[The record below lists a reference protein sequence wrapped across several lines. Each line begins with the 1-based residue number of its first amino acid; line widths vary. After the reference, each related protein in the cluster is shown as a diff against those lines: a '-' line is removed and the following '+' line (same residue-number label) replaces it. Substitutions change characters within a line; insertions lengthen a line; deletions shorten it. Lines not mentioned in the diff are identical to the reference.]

1 MGFFFKA
8 LAAIVTADAIDRR
21 ARSRPT
27 RYWYPNQPGLPR
39 AVSEMPYLTVA
50 QAPAARPR
58 QAPPVAWDLE
68 HPERPSRAPK
78 HR

>member
-8 LAAIVTADAIDRR
+8 LAAIVTADAIDRH

-27 RYWYPNQPGLPR
+27 RYWYPNQPGLPPPG
-39 AVSEMPYLTVA
+39 SQIPYVVA
-50 QAPAARPR
+50 NPAPAAPRR

-68 HPERPSRAPK
+68 HPERPIRASK
-78 HR
+78 RR

>member
-8 LAAIVTADAIDRR
+8 LAAIVTADAIDRH

-27 RYWYPNQPGLPR
+27 RYWYPDQPGLPPPG
-39 AVSEMPYLTVA
+39 SQMPYGSTGPP
-50 QAPAARPR
+50 PAAPR
-58 QAPPVAWDLE
+58 RQPPPAAWDLE

-78 HR
+78 LR

>member
-8 LAAIVTADAIDRR
+8 LAAIVTADAIDRH

-27 RYWYPNQPGLPR
+27 RYWYPSQPGLPPPG
-39 AVSEMPYLTVA
+39 SQIPYVVA
-50 QAPAARPR
+50 GQPSAAPRR

-68 HPERPSRAPK
+68 HPERPSRASK
-78 HR
+78 RR

>member
-8 LAAIVTADAIDRR
+8 LAAIVTADAIDRH
-21 ARSRPT
+21 ARSRPAC
-27 RYWYPNQPGLPR
+27 YWYPNQPGLPPPG
-39 AVSEMPYLTVA
+39 SHLPYLTVA
-50 QAPAARPR
+50 QAPAAPRR